1 MDFQHEANRIFLLDE
16 KKEKIAEITFP
27 AEDENTVNIN
37 HTYVDNSLRGQGV
50 AAKLVREAAKQLR
63 RENKKAVVT
72 CSYAKLWFQENED
85 YHDILE

>member
-1 MDFQHEANRIFLLDE
+1 MEFQHEANQIYVLDE

-37 HTYVDNSLRGQGV
+37 HTFVDNSLRGQGV
-50 AAKLVREAAKQLR
+50 AAKLVAEAAEQLR

-72 CSYAKLWFQENED
+72 CSYAKLWFQENKD
-85 YHDILE
+85 YQDVLK